1 MPIALAH
8 TDVVEEYHASIPRDR
23 IDQCRV
29 PVIHRPA
36 EAVQKYDRNA
46 VRAFVSHAAIGNP
59 MPVGHCEPR
68 FSGLGLAVAA
78 HPETREATGRGY
90 KIEVPLSER
99 LGKLQ
104 ATAKRHDGLE
114 STRCEAHGRTLS
126 RRGPTSRA

>member
-1 MPIALAH
+1 MRISDWSSDVCSSDLIIGRPLEASRRLPIALAH
-8 TDVVEEYHASIPRDR
+8 TDVVEEYHASITRDR

-68 FSGLGLAVAA
+68 FSGLGLDVAA
-78 HPETREATGRGY
+78 HPETREATGRGSTL
-90 KIEVPLSER
+90 EVSLDR
-99 LGKLQ
+99 K
-104 ATAKRHDGLE
+104 
-114 STRCEAHGRTLS
+114 STRLNSSH
-126 RRGPTSRA
+126 